1 MSEKNFDGWNEIK
14 KSLVYKSMNDV
25 FINVRDVWYVKLG
38 INVWFEQ
45 DGKKDFRRPV
55 LVLKIVWSLYTVV
68 PLTHK
73 RKIKEHNSVFYH
85 TITSC
90 NFSDPSRCIL
100 SQLKVI
106 DKKRFMDKIWYVSVE
121 EVIIIKEKIREL
133 CL

>member
-1 MSEKNFDGWNEIK
+1 MDG
-14 KSLVYKSMNDV
+14 V
-25 FINVRDVWYVKLG
+25 FINVRDIWYVKLG

-45 DGKKDFRRPV
+45 DGKKDFRRPA

-73 RKIKEHNSVFYH
+73 RKISEHNSVFYH

-90 NFSDPSRCIL
+90 DFGAPSRCIL
-100 SQLKVI
+100 SQLKMI
-106 DKKRFMDKIWYVSVE
+106 DKKRFMDKIWYVSE
-121 EVIIIKEKIREL
+121 DEMLIIKEKIREL